1 MLIHADVCMHRRS
14 RTSESTCSIH
24 VCAQNRAGAIS
35 DACTQRMCGEVQSD
49 GRVFAQGVPVRA
61 RGVPRAMW
69 GGKRTDRR
77 LGAVYV
83 VPHPNV
89 STHQQLDIPLHIRCL
104 YQYIF
109 EPALFGDQDGRK
121 GVEDACVSAAV
132 APFLR
137 CPSHLNFEGCGVGL
151 LFWACRK
158 TVHTP
163 RHCSAGRSEPL
174 QRRRAYPVANC
185 IKCVRAFVPTLQGH
199 ASMKA
204 N

>member
-1 MLIHADVCMHRRS
+1 MVVCSHK
-14 RTSESTCSIH
+14 
-24 VCAQNRAGAIS
+24 
-35 DACTQRMCGEVQSD
+35 
-49 GRVFAQGVPVRA
+49 VFLCA
-61 RGVPRAMW
+61 RGVPCAIW

-132 APFLR
+132 ALFLR

-174 QRRRAYPVANC
+174 QCRRAYPVANC